1 MADIAVDQSA
11 DPCEGVTETGDVVAQ
26 PQYTKVDMT
35 MEERPGATGNA
46 AQENA
51 DATSRGADQS
61 SPAKG
66 TLPGSGGEEGSHD
79 EENASADNGAAAPK
93 GADDVPFT
101 AGNGEPIKKR
111 RKKSKRK
118 GGLTGHR
125 NASGLEDPVHFAS
138 EKHTVSTPRIALLTE
153 CHSRMEE
160 CIQRYRARR
169 RLDQEQT
176 QMFNKYLFMGGIDS
190 QPRQFTGMALDTEAL
205 AEADK
210 DQVRTMTAVDFI
222 GGAGSRFYELGED
235 EHWEIDFESVVKG
248 FLSRTILDIYMY
260 DEVAIEK
267 ASKLIKNFL
276 NYVLQHDACPE
287 YADNIMAARN
297 VCDIAP
303 LEMRA
308 THELVHELP
317 GIFNGAAA
325 SLFCGDERAVDD
337 LDEPDNFDKLVIF
350 RLTVLDTC
358 DDPEERKKLA
368 VLMGDPAS
376 IRLLATKEETYEV
389 RDIIRPRH
397 KHKKVLEEQL
407 AQMQLQDKVR
417 PAGRAVLRP
426 AVIEHGYDNLPR
438 PDEVDLSDAP
448 AEEYLLE
455 DELLAK
461 LERGMKLRLTV
472 CELDVGGVRV
482 RIIREVLDIR
492 VSFDTFLPQTLLA
505 KWKDPV
511 PNERPPPSVANPG
524 AEEKPMNR
532 LLSADDD

>member
-1 MADIAVDQSA
+1 MADVAVDQFA
-11 DPCEGVTETGDVVAQ
+11 EPCEGVTKTGDVVAQ
-26 PQYTKVDMT
+26 PQDTKVDVT
-35 MEERPGATGNA
+35 RKEDPGAAGNA
-46 AQENA
+46 IQENV
-51 DATSRGADQS
+51 DATSKGAGQPF
-61 SPAKG
+61 PAKG
-66 TLPGSGGEEGSHD
+66 TLPGSGGDDGSHD
-79 EENASADNGAAAPK
+79 EENASAD
-93 GADDVPFT
+93 DVPFT
-101 AGNGEPIKKR
+101 AGDDAGEPIKKR
-111 RKKSKRK
+111 KKKRERK
-118 GGLTGHR
+118 GGLTGHK
-125 NASGLEDPVHFAS
+125 NASGFEEYYADPPITPAEAAD
-138 EKHTVSTPRIALLTE
+138 EKNIYSH
-153 CHSRMEE
+153 RMEE

-190 QPRQFTGMALDTEAL
+190 QPRQFTGMAMDTEAL

-210 DQVRTMTAVDFI
+210 DQVRTMTAIDFI
-222 GGAGSRFYELGED
+222 GGAGSRFYQFGED
-235 EHWEIDFESVVKG
+235 EHWEIDFEGVVKG

-297 VCDIAP
+297 ICDIAP

-317 GIFNGAAA
+317 GIFNRAAA

-337 LDEPDNFDKLVIF
+337 LDKPENFDKLVVF

-358 DDPEERKKLA
+358 DDPEVRKKLA
-368 VLMGDPAS
+368 ELMGDPAS
-376 IRLLATKEETYEV
+376 ICFLATKEETYEV

-407 AQMQLQDKVR
+407 ELMQLQDKVK

-426 AVIEHGYDNLPR
+426 AIIEHGYDNLPR

-461 LERGMKLRLTV
+461 LERGMKLRLSV
-472 CELDVGGVRV
+472 CELDVGGLRV
-482 RIIREVLDIR
+482 RIIRDVLDIR
-492 VSFDTFLPQTLLA
+492 VSFDAFLPQALLA

-511 PNERPPPSVANPG
+511 PSERPPPSVANPG
-524 AEEKPMNR
+524 AEEKAVDR
-532 LLSADDD
+532 LLAGDDD

>member
-1 MADIAVDQSA
+1 MADIAVDRSGG
-11 DPCEGVTETGDVVAQ
+11 PCEGVTKTGNLVAQ
-26 PQYTKVDMT
+26 PKDTKVGAT
-35 MEERPGATGNA
+35 MEGHPGGTSDTAQKDTDA
-46 AQENA
+46 A
-51 DATSRGADQS
+51 SKGADQS

-66 TLPGSGGEEGSHD
+66 TLPGSSGDEGSHD
-79 EENASADNGAAAPK
+79 GENAPADNGIAAPE
-93 GADDVPFT
+93 GAGDVPVT
-101 AGNGEPIKKR
+101 VGDDAGEPVKKR
-111 RKKSKRK
+111 KKRSKRK

-125 NASGLEDPVHFAS
+125 NASGFEEYYADPPITPAEAAE
-138 EKHTVSTPRIALLTE
+138 EKDTYSH
-153 CHSRMEE
+153 RMEE

-169 RLDQEQT
+169 RMDQEQT

-190 QPRQFTGMALDTEAL
+190 QPRQFTGMAMDTEAL

-210 DQVRTMTAVDFI
+210 DQIRTMTAVDFI
-222 GGAGSRFYELGED
+222 GGAGSRFYEFGED
-235 EHWEIDFESVVKG
+235 EHWEVDFEGVVKG
-248 FLSRTILDIYMY
+248 FLSRTIIDIYMY

-287 YADNIMAARN
+287 YAHNVMAARN
-297 VCDIAP
+297 ICDIAP

-337 LDEPDNFDKLVIF
+337 LDKPENFDKLVAF

-358 DDPEERKKLA
+358 DDPEERKRLA
-368 VLMGDPAS
+368 GPMEDPAS
-376 IRLLATKEETYEV
+376 IRFLATKEETYEV

-417 PAGRAVLRP
+417 PVGRAVLRP
-426 AVIEHGYDNLPR
+426 AIIEHGYDNLPR

-492 VSFDTFLPQTLLA
+492 VSFDTFLPQALMA

-524 AEEKPMNR
+524 AEEKAMDR
-532 LLSADDD
+532 LLAGDDD

>member
-1 MADIAVDQSA
+1 MADVAVGQSA
-11 DPCEGVTETGDVVAQ
+11 EPCEGVTKTGDVVAQ
-26 PQYTKVDMT
+26 PQYTKVDVT
-35 MEERPGATGNA
+35 KEEHPSATGNA

-51 DATSRGADQS
+51 DATSKGADQP

-66 TLPGSGGEEGSHD
+66 TLPGSGGDEGLHGEEK
-79 EENASADNGAAAPK
+79 ASADNGAAAPE
-93 GADDVPFT
+93 GAHDVPFT
-101 AGNGEPIKKR
+101 AGNDAGEPIKKR
-111 RKKSKRK
+111 KKKSERK
-118 GGLTGHR
+118 GGLTGHK
-125 NASGLEDPVHFAS
+125 NASGFEEYYADPPITPAEATE
-138 EKHTVSTPRIALLTE
+138 EKDIYSH
-153 CHSRMEE
+153 RMEE

-190 QPRQFTGMALDTEAL
+190 QPRQFTGMAMDTEAL

-222 GGAGSRFYELGED
+222 GGAGSRFCEFGKD
-235 EHWEIDFESVVKG
+235 EHWEIDFEGVVKG

-287 YADNIMAARN
+287 YVDNIMAARN
-297 VCDIAP
+297 ICDIAP

-337 LDEPDNFDKLVIF
+337 LDKPENFDKLVVF

-358 DDPEERKKLA
+358 DNPEQRKKLA
-368 VLMGDPAS
+368 ELMGDPAS
-376 IRLLATKEETYEV
+376 IRSLATKEETYEV

-397 KHKKVLEEQL
+397 KHKKVLEGQL

-426 AVIEHGYDNLPR
+426 AIIEHGYDNLPR
-438 PDEVDLSDAP
+438 PDEVDLSGAP

-482 RIIREVLDIR
+482 RIIRDVLDIR

-505 KWKDPV
+505 KWKDPD

-524 AEEKPMNR
+524 AEEKAVGH
-532 LLSADDD
+532 LLAGDDD